1 MDILDTS
8 KRREL
13 GEFVR
18 AQRERLSP
26 AALGLAPGPRRRTP
40 GLRREE
46 LAQLSGVSVTWYTWI
61 EQGRDV
67 SISPAALGRL
77 AVALR
82 LSAAER
88 AYLFDLAG
96 KRDPDGAAA
105 GEDAPVPAALDA
117 LVRGV
122 PYPAY
127 LLDRQWNAL
136 AWNAAAARLFIGW
149 LDHGEDR
156 NQLRYLFLAP
166 AAQALIPDWAERARR
181 VVAEFRVDYSHHL
194 NDPGMRALVT
204 DLSQRSPLFAD
215 LWHAHTVTARAGGE
229 RAFEHPTDGPLRY
242 EQLTFALA
250 GQTDVKLVT
259 LVPIG
264 VPTGPPIGVA
274 AG

>member
-1 MDILDTS
+1 MDVLDTS
-8 KRREL
+8 KRREM

-67 SISPAALGRL
+67 SISPAALTRL
-77 AVALR
+77 AQALR

-96 KRDPDGAAA
+96 KRDPEGAAA
-105 GEDAPVPAALDA
+105 GDDTPVPSALDA
-117 LVRGV
+117 LVRSL
-122 PYPAY
+122 PHPAY
-127 LLDRQWNAL
+127 LLDRCWNAL
-136 AWNAAAARLFIGW
+136 AWNAAAARLFTGW
-149 LDHGEDR
+149 LVPPDPGTDR
-156 NQLRYLFLAP
+156 NQLRYLFLNP
-166 AAQALIPDWAERARR
+166 TAQALIPDWVERARR

-194 NDPGMRALVT
+194 DDPGMRALVA

-215 LWHAHTVTARAGGE
+215 LWHTHAVTARAGGE
-229 RAFEHPTDGPLRY
+229 RAFHHPTDGPLRY

-259 LVPIG
+259 LVP
-264 VPTGPPIGVA
+264 TGTA
-274 AG
+274 AGAPAG

>member
-1 MDILDTS
+1 MPDRSTEDSS

-77 AVALR
+77 AQALR

-96 KRDPDGAAA
+96 KHDPQGKTA
-105 GEDAPVPAALDA
+105 GDDAPVPAALDA
-117 LVRGV
+117 LVRGIAH
-122 PYPAY
+122 PAY
-127 LLDRQWNAL
+127 LLDRTWNAL
-136 AWNAAAARLFIGW
+136 AWNAAAARLFNGW
-149 LDHGEDR
+149 LDPPGPDSDR
-156 NQLRYLFLAP
+156 NQLRYLFLNP

-194 NDPGMRALVT
+194 DDPAMQALVA
-204 DLSQRSPLFAD
+204 DLSQRSPLFAG

-229 RAFEHPTDGPLRY
+229 RAFHHPADGPLRY

-250 GQTDVKLVT
+250 GQADVKLVT
-259 LVPIG
+259 LVPLPG
-264 VPTGPPIGVA
+264 VPA
-274 AG
+274 A